1 MPRKP
6 RAQDPKTKRRSGLN
20 DEQRDV
26 VVKFLQSRLPG
37 LADTV
42 KQLRAA
48 QHVEGGEWAK
58 ATADYY
64 EHAGAFLNALIAQL
78 HGSQRRPTL
87 LDRAEE

>member
-1 MPRKP
+1 MPRKARP
-6 RAQDPKTKRRSGLN
+6 QDPKGKRRSGLT
-20 DEQRDV
+20 DEERDI
-26 VVKFLQSRLPG
+26 VVKFLQSRLAG

-42 KQLRAA
+42 HQLRAA

-78 HGSQRRPTL
+78 HGSQRRKTL
-87 LDRAEE
+87 LDPRD